1 VGWSS
6 RFSRVGVL
14 VLALGVLGDGA
25 FHALPAA
32 LAPLVPLAG
41 PDGMHAHVVIFGG
54 MLLVL
59 SGVVRQGLGPGV
71 RR

>member
-1 VGWSS
+1 LA
-6 RFSRVGVL
+6 RVGLL

-32 LAPLVPLAG
+32 LAPLVPLVPLAG
-41 PDGMHAHVVIFGG
+41 PAGMHAHVVIFGG

-59 SGVVRQGLGPGV
+59 GGVVRQGV
-71 RR
+71 HR